1 MKRSD
6 LTRRAFLQ
14 KSAIGAS
21 ALAVGLGSRAHAAE
35 KKDEVAIGF
44 IGVGG
49 RGSTHVQKYSR
60 TDGVRIAAVCDLKTD
75 RVAKAQATIEKAKG
89 YQPKGYTDLN
99 EMLDK
104 EKLDGVIVATEVGN
118 HAKAAIPV
126 LERNINCFCEK
137 PLETTVERMDALVKA
152 ARKSKAICQIGFQR
166 HYNDGYVKAVEKI
179 HSGDLGKVAFLQ
191 GQWHWTWQIGGG
203 WVCDMD
209 LGGGELVEQAGHH
222 MDVMA
227 WVMNYEHPLEC
238 VAMANICRD
247 LPADSK
253 PTSEDH
259 SAVVFRFPGNAIFSY
274 THLFYCPQP
283 FEAEKMLVYGRG
295 WGIDLVKSQLYT
307 PPPDGKVVNLGED
320 SGQDWG
326 KGTNEELDAF
336 VENIRNGG
344 KEKPKSNIETARIAT
359 LMCVMGRKA
368 FRDVTSNKFES
379 KIVKWEDL
387 GTTTDI

>member
-14 KSAIGAS
+14 KSALGAS
-21 ALAVGLGSRAHAAE
+21 ALAAAVGSRARAAE
-35 KKDEVAIGF
+35 KKDEVVIGF

-49 RGSTHVQKYSR
+49 RGSTLLNKYVR
-60 TDGVRIAAVCDLKTD
+60 TDGVRIAAVCDLRTE
-75 RVAKAQATIEKAKG
+75 RVAAAQKIVDKSKSYT
-89 YQPKGYTDLN
+89 PKGYADLN

-118 HAKAAIPV
+118 HAKAAVPV
-126 LERNINCFCEK
+126 LQRNLPCFCEK
-137 PLETTVERMDALVKA
+137 PLETTVERMDNLVKA
-152 ARKSKAICQIGFQR
+152 ARKSTSLCQVGFQR
-166 HYNDGYVKAVEKI
+166 HYNDGYVKAVDKI

-222 MDVMA
+222 MNVMA
-227 WVMNYEHPLEC
+227 WVMKYQHPLEC

-247 LPADSK
+247 LAPDAA

-259 SAVVFRFPGNAIFSY
+259 SAVLFRFPGGAVFSY
-274 THLFYCPQP
+274 THLFFCPQP

-295 WGIDLVKSQLYT
+295 WGVDLVKSELYT
-307 PPPDGKVVNLGED
+307 PDKNTVRLGED
-320 SGQDWG
+320 SGMDWG

-336 VENIRNGG
+336 VENIRNGA
-344 KEKPKSNIETARIAT
+344 KEKPRSNIETARIAT
-359 LMCVMGRKA
+359 LMCLMGRKA
-368 FRDVTSNKFES
+368 FRDLKSNTFES
-379 KIVKWEDL
+379 KVVKWEDL
-387 GTTTDI
+387 GSTTDL